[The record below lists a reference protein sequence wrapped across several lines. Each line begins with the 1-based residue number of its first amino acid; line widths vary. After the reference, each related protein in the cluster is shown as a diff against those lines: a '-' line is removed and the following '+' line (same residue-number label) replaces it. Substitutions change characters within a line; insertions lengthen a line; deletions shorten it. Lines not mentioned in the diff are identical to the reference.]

1 VGSAWHILQGPC
13 PSAWDHHA
21 ARNHTSHAQTLT
33 LASPWFSPYRGATGP
48 WTLRVTAV
56 ARPAI
61 STPHAAGAPSES
73 GVTSGYVAYLHITS
87 VGLIARAQP
96 GVEGRHV
103 HRTRTRRRTRWAA
116 SRGSEQ
122 VDHLIVP
129 ITSGSSTTATFLFEP
144 AIPSVDVD
152 EMLPLRGARL

>member
-1 VGSAWHILQGPC
+1 MAYPAGPLPERVGPSRGPESHIARTNTHVSVTLVLTVPRRHR
-13 PSAWDHHA
+13 PMDP
-21 ARNHTSHAQTLT
+21 ARNGCRASRDKHTT
-33 LASPWFSPYRGATGP
+33 
-48 WTLRVTAV
+48 
-56 ARPAI
+56 
-61 STPHAAGAPSES
+61 HAAGAPSES
-73 GVTSGYVAYLHITS
+73 GVTFGYVAYLHITS

-129 ITSGSSTTATFLFEP
+129 ITSGGSTTATFLFGP
-144 AIPSVDVD
+144 AIPSVDID
-152 EMLPLRGARL
+152 EMLLLRGARL